1 MKSKQQ
7 LNRRLLGLVLLAVSA
22 ILLSGHSQSVNAQQW
37 TGPDGNNNISNAN
50 TTGKVGIGTTSPQKQ
65 LHVTGSPE
73 STIRLEDTL
82 NPNTAEVTVTY
93 DYIGIGAN
101 RENISGHVFNANK
114 ATAAFFMYAGPNN
127 SWLTFST
134 TPTNNTDAV
143 ERMRID
149 KNGNVGIG
157 TTSPSDPLHLSS
169 ASGVNIRSTD
179 STYNT
184 SSYLT

>member
-101 RENISGHVFNANK
+101 RENISGHIFNPNK
-114 ATAAFFMYAGPNN
+114 AAAAFLCTPAPITPGLHFLPLQ
-127 SWLTFST
+127 LTIQT
-134 TPTNNTDAV
+134 
-143 ERMRID
+143 R
-149 KNGNVGIG
+149 
-157 TTSPSDPLHLSS
+157 LSVCELTRTAMS
-169 ASGVNIRSTD
+169 ASGRRVRAIHYSCH
-179 STYNT
+179 
-184 SSYLT
+184 